1 MSHDEPINVEWQQ
14 NAELRRVAASSKQ
27 PAENGV
33 ARGGATTSEARAGE
47 ASGTRRSADVW
58 MLQPLSKDEGTQCG
72 NCRTVARD
80 LRETCSAQTACC
92 TLVLHPIPAA
102 PRPCSMC

>member
-33 ARGGATTSEARAGE
+33 ARGGAATSEARAGQS
-47 ASGTRRSADVW
+47 SGTKAKRRGLEVTAAF
-58 MLQPLSKDEGTQCG
+58 EG
-72 NCRTVARD
+72 
-80 LRETCSAQTACC
+80 
-92 TLVLHPIPAA
+92 
-102 PRPCSMC
+102 